1 MSGRDSRGPVACIG
15 CAGWSIPSRHAGLF
29 GRGESHLAR
38 FATRFPVAEINSTFY
53 RPHLPRTFE
62 RWAATVPDGF
72 RFSAKLPRTI
82 THDARLRGVGDEL
95 SRFLDSV
102 AALGTRLGGLLVQL
116 PPSLVFDARVGGT
129 FFTMLRRRTGLPVA
143 CEPRHPSWFEPRAD
157 AVLERFE
164 VARVAADPARVP
176 AAAQP
181 GGSTA
186 HWRYWRWHGSPRT
199 YYSQYGE
206 AALQG
211 LAAGLETAA
220 KSGPPAWCIFDNTAG
235 GHAVADAARL
245 QGILAAHARATT
257 PRPGSP
263 GER

>member
-1 MSGRDSRGPVACIG
+1 MHVVSRHRAPLACIG
-15 CAGWSIPSRHAGLF
+15 CAGWSIPTRHAALF
-29 GRGESHLAR
+29 GEGGSHLAR

-62 RWAATVPDGF
+62 RWAATVPAGF
-72 RFSAKLPRTI
+72 RFSVKLPRAI
-82 THDARLRGVGDEL
+82 THEARLGGVGDKL

-102 AALGTRLGGLLVQL
+102 AGLGPKLGGLLVQL
-116 PPSLVFDARVGGT
+116 PPSLAYDARVAGT
-129 FFTMLRRRTGLPVA
+129 FFAMLRRRTPLPVA
-143 CEPRHPSWFEPRAD
+143 CEPRHASWFEPKAE

-176 AAAQP
+176 AAGQP

-206 AALQG
+206 AALQE
-211 LAAGLETAA
+211 LADAIEAAGCGT
-220 KSGPPAWCIFDNTAG
+220 PAWCIFDNTAG

-245 QGILAAHARATT
+245 QEILAGRAGAII
-257 PRPGSP
+257 RPAPATRS
-263 GER
+263 